1 MARKKK
7 AAKGGKRG
15 AAAAGFAPFP
25 SAGGDAPV
33 WGHLW
38 TLLAVGLALRL
49 VAVFSAD
56 WTYRADEI
64 MQYLEQAHRL
74 VFGAGF
80 MPWEIRLGARNLL
93 IAAPA
98 AGVMALCKSV
108 GGGPDCYIPGIELFY
123 AIASLAIPASLYFVG
138 RRLYDETAGRVALAM
153 GCLWYEFVVFAP
165 RLMPEQT
172 AAILILVGMVCV
184 PALTLK
190 SSSRRSSVGTHG
202 SDAPASGDSA
212 RRWSVGIAR
221 PDAGASGRVITGLW
235 VAGFCVGLGGL
246 LRLQYIPVAGLLGLL
261 ILWRTPVRF
270 APHLIG
276 GAVVSLAVAGGADW
290 IVWGEFLHSSTAF
303 AEIWRLTNGFHDV
316 WPVAPPGT
324 EWYGKTVRLAIC
336 SAGLWPLVFVAMA
349 ADWRRHWAA
358 LFGVS
363 ILLVVHAV
371 GYSNS
376 YGHIFL
382 ALPLLALGLGGVV
395 SRPPGFLRG
404 VFRGGNKRAAAAAVA
419 AVSAL
424 GAAHALPGLSGAF
437 WVEFRHQGFLFYEHP
452 AASAGRFLSRV
463 PPERMRAA
471 LWTGVDPIWTGGY
484 YYFHHSVPYW
494 HEGSAAHRSA
504 LAGRPLAEVASHIAA
519 PDARGAQQA
528 LAAGFREVANFGGV
542 RVFENPAPERVAPV
556 EEFSLGMGHA
566 NDGDIDRALERAG
579 KVAPAAEFLPLRE

>member
-7 AAKGGKRG
+7 AAKSGKR
-15 AAAAGFAPFP
+15 AAAATLAPFP
-25 SAGGDAPV
+25 PAGGDAPV

-64 MQYLEQAHRL
+64 LQYLEQAHRL
-74 VFGAGF
+74 VFGSGF

-98 AGVMALCKSV
+98 AGVMALCKSA

-123 AIASLAIPASLYFVG
+123 AIASLAIPAALYFVG

-172 AAILILVGMVCV
+172 AAILILVGMACV

-235 VAGFCVGLGGL
+235 VAGFCIGLGGL

-276 GAVVSLAVAGGADW
+276 GAVLALLVAGGADFV
-290 IVWGEFLHSSTAF
+290 VWGGWFHSVFAF
-303 AEIWRLTNGFHDV
+303 SEAMALTDGFDDV
-316 WPVAPPGT
+316 WSFATGAEWHAPIR
-324 EWYGKTVRLAIC
+324 RLAVC
-336 SAGLWPLVFVAMA
+336 SAGLWPLVFA
-349 ADWRRHWAA
+349 AAATDWRRHWLSLSAVA
-358 LFGVS
+358 VVMAVHGATLS
-363 ILLVVHAV
+363 ISH
-371 GYSNS
+371 S
-376 YGHIFL
+376 HIFL
-382 ALPLLALGLGGVV
+382 ALPMLALALGGIA
-395 SRPPGFLRG
+395 SRPPAFLRG
-404 VFRGGNKRAAAAAVA
+404 VFRGGNKLAAAG
-419 AVSAL
+419 AL
-424 GAAHALPGLSGAF
+424 ALLSLAGASHSLPGMSGAF
-437 WVEFRHQGFLFYEHP
+437 WPEARQLRFFFYDSP
-452 AASAGRFLSRV
+452 AAATGRFLSGV
-463 PPERMRAA
+463 APERMRGA
-471 LWTGVDPIWTGGY
+471 LWTGVDPLWTGGY
-484 YYFHHSVPYW
+484 FYFHHTVPYW
-494 HEGSAAHRSA
+494 HEGLGLHRE
-504 LAGRPLAEVASHIAA
+504 LLRGRGLSEVASFVAA
-519 PDARGAQQA
+519 PDPQGAQRA

-542 RVFENPAPERVAPV
+542 RVFENPEPERVAPTGK
-556 EEFSLGMGHA
+556 FPLGMGHRDDVA
-566 NDGDIDRALERAG
+566 IDRALERAG
-579 KVAPAAEFLPLRE
+579 KVPPAERFLPSGE